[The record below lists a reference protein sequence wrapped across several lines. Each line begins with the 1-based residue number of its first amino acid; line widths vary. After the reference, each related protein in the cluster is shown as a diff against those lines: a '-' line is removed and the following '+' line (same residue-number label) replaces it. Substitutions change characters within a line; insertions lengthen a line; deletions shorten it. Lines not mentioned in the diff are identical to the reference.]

1 MIFIYILIATAVVV
15 IGFLLIAAMQAN
27 DFRITRSLAMSAAPA
42 DVFPHVN
49 DFHNWHAWSP
59 WAKLDP
65 AMKQTFE
72 GAPAGAGAIYSWDGN
87 NQVGTGRMTII
98 DSVPSELVRIK
109 LEFMRPFACT
119 HTAEFPFKPE
129 GNQTVVTW
137 SMFGTKTFL
146 FKAFG
151 LIMSMDKML
160 GGQFEQ
166 GLAKMKVAA
175 EATPMASPPQH

>member
-1 MIFIYILIATAVVV
+1 MIIIYILIAIAVLVV
-15 IGFLLIAAMQAN
+15 GFLVMAAMQPN
-27 DFRITRSLAMSAAPA
+27 DFRITRSLAMTAAAA

-49 DFHNWHAWSP
+49 DFHKWDAWSP

-65 AMKQTFE
+65 AMKQTFA

-87 NQVGTGRMTII
+87 KQVGSGRMTIL
-98 DSVPSELVRIK
+98 DSLPSERVRIK

-119 HTAEFPFKPE
+119 HTAEFTFKPE
-129 GNQTVVTW
+129 GDLTLVTW
-137 SMFGTKTFL
+137 SMFGTKTFM

-160 GGQFEQ
+160 GGEFEK

-175 EATPMASPPQH
+175 EGIPTPQP

>member
-1 MIFIYILIATAVVV
+1 MIIIYILIAIAVLVV
-15 IGFLLIAAMQAN
+15 GFLVMAAMQPN
-27 DFRITRSLAMSAAPA
+27 DFRITRSLAMTAAAA

-49 DFHNWHAWSP
+49 DFHKCDAWSP

-65 AMKQTFE
+65 AMKQTFA

-87 NQVGTGRMTII
+87 KQVGSGRMTIL
-98 DSVPSELVRIK
+98 DSLPSERVRIK

-119 HTAEFPFKPE
+119 HTAEFTFKPE
-129 GNQTVVTW
+129 GDLTLVTW
-137 SMFGTKTFL
+137 SMFGTKTFM

-160 GGQFEQ
+160 GGEFEK

-175 EATPMASPPQH
+175 EGIPTPQP